1 MSLWQSL
8 GSDMVDE
15 MLAPA
20 KLAIFVV
27 MYPIFNL
34 ILVSDLPLPVYAN
47 SLCTLYP
54 MRVACIG

>member
-1 MSLWQSL
+1 
-8 GSDMVDE
+8 MVDE

-34 ILVSDLPLPVYAN
+34 ILVSDPPLSVYAN
-47 SLCTLYP
+47 CLCTLSP
-54 MRVACIG
+54 MRVACIC